1 MKKEE
6 TINTMKLT
14 GFRKLWKKRTK
25 REWVNILIDA
35 YVKFRQR
42 AGRGNSLT
50 SELKGIYTASVGGG
64 VIILLV
70 EKKWGVLL
78 PLWIIPV
85 AWIAQK
91 VVEVWLAWFDQNKL
105 GIWQREVSWIR
116 KNIDP
121 IEQEKMRILRKLSRF
136 SAKMEDRLKKIESK
150 LK

>member
-50 SELKGIYTASVGGG
+50 SELKGIYTAFVGGG